1 MYRVVAAASVQLL
14 LKCRFH
20 RSLRMWEFLAT
31 PAARAVMLFA
41 AIGVLIAV
49 GAYIVSKWRG
59 ANEDDQIG
67 ANELL
72 TNFREMHSQ
81 GVLSDEE
88 FRNIKSKLGRKL
100 RDELNGSDKS
110 GNDESDENRG

>member
-1 MYRVVAAASVQLL
+1 
-14 LKCRFH
+14 
-20 RSLRMWEFLAT
+20 MWEFLAT

-41 AIGVLIAV
+41 AIGLLIAV

-59 ANEDDQIG
+59 ANEQYQMG

-88 FRNIKSKLGRKL
+88 FRNIKAKLGRKL
-100 RDELNGSDKS
+100 QGELNDSDKT
-110 GNDESDENRG
+110 GKDESNEDCS